1 MSDASLFDRFVVV
14 LVEPGDSRNVG
25 AAARAMQNLGF
36 ARLRLVSPKDFD
48 REQAGVTARNASS
61 ILDALEIFDDLDAA
75 IADVQEVV
83 GLALRTGQN
92 PAHYVSL
99 PDWASGLAGRPG
111 KTVALVFGPESDD
124 LRREHLEK
132 CRWIVRIPS
141 SAAFP
146 SFNLAQSVLLALY
159 EITRSLPES
168 LEPGSAPPIFDAPTQ
183 NDYAQL
189 TRLVDS
195 VMAQSGFVRPGT
207 PAASAEVVHSLL
219 RRLDA
224 DRRELGVLTA
234 LFSRIENRFNR
245 ERI

>member
-36 ARLRLVSPKDFD
+36 ARLRLVAPQGYD
-48 REQAGVTARNASS
+48 REQAGVTARNASV
-61 ILDALEIFDDLDAA
+61 ILDAAEIFDDFDAA
-75 IADVQEVV
+75 IADAHEVV
-83 GLALRTGQN
+83 GLALRKGQN
-92 PAHYVSL
+92 PAHYVTL
-99 PDWASGLAGRPG
+99 PAWTENLAARPER
-111 KTVALVFGPESDD
+111 TVALVFGPERDD

-141 SAAFP
+141 SAEYP
-146 SFNLAQSVLLALY
+146 SFNLAQSVLLTLY
-159 EITRSLPES
+159 EVARTLPAES
-168 LEPGSAPPIFDAPTQ
+168 PSVPTFDAPTQ

-189 TRLVDS
+189 ERLVDS
-195 VMAQSGFVRPGT
+195 VMAQSGFVRPGA
-207 PAASAEVVHSLL
+207 PAQTTETVHSLL

-234 LFSRIENRFNR
+234 LFSRLNTR
-245 ERI
+245 